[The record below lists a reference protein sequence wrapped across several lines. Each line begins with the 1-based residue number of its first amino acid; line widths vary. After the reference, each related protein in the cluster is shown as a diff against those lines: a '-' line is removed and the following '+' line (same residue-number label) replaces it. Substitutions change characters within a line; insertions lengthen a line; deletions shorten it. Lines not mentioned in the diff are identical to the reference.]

1 MASADRVSQLKHSTQ
16 QQQLGVEEQLSLVK
30 FLRHAVQYKDEQ
42 IAVLQAELATIKSA
56 ADAQRESVEAE
67 KQGELEEAQ
76 HQLMLSEL
84 ERQRM
89 EGELHAFRAL
99 EPEVGSLREEV
110 DELQQ
115 TLGRERREH
124 DAQLRRLGDDYQQY
138 RGALQ
143 EQFSVM
149 VHSNGLVDLSAKSAD
164 PGDGDSDGNS
174 EGMVSEAMRAAQA
187 YAEER
192 IEQLGTELLAAQR
205 AGDAA
210 MNRHSEL
217 QSALSKLKLD
227 YDVQAE
233 SLREQTRNAVRY
245 KKKLAAATA
254 KLERFEKQAEKS
266 SSRPSSGSTL
276 NAGSSVHDEN
286 SNSAISPALNGLPA
300 RRTSASSTRSASSIG
315 SAGSRGSR
323 GGSRVRSAGS
333 VGSSSRPVSRAGSE
347 LSEYLEKRR
356 LRAQLEDDAAL
367 AQTAL
372 GAGVDM
378 SAWAEAAVQ
387 GGSPPGAA
395 PPLTGVWSSNPD
407 PAEEEEDYYGGGGG
421 GGGENVVSDL
431 PPPPPPFETGL
442 GGSPVESLRSESS
455 LKSLESESSAGGGG
469 GGGGGGGVGGRGQR
483 SGGPH
488 RSFRHALLTES
499 RPSSSLAGQS
509 RFLAP

>member
-1 MASADRVSQLKHSTQ
+1 M
-16 QQQLGVEEQLSLVK
+16 
-30 FLRHAVQYKDEQ
+30 
-42 IAVLQAELATIKSA
+42 
-56 ADAQRESVEAE
+56 
-67 KQGELEEAQ
+67 
-76 HQLMLSEL
+76 
-84 ERQRM
+84 
-89 EGELHAFRAL
+89 
-99 EPEVGSLREEV
+99 
-110 DELQQ
+110 
-115 TLGRERREH
+115 
-124 DAQLRRLGDDYQQY
+124 
-138 RGALQ
+138 
-143 EQFSVM
+143 
-149 VHSNGLVDLSAKSAD
+149 
-164 PGDGDSDGNS
+164 
-174 EGMVSEAMRAAQA
+174 
-187 YAEER
+187 
-192 IEQLGTELLAAQR
+192 
-205 AGDAA
+205 
-210 MNRHSEL
+210 
-217 QSALSKLKLD
+217 
-227 YDVQAE
+227 
-233 SLREQTRNAVRY
+233 
-245 KKKLAAATA
+245 
-254 KLERFEKQAEKS
+254 
-266 SSRPSSGSTL
+266 
-276 NAGSSVHDEN
+276 
-286 SNSAISPALNGLPA
+286 
-300 RRTSASSTRSASSIG
+300 
-315 SAGSRGSR
+315 
-323 GGSRVRSAGS
+323 RSAGS

-407 PAEEEEDYYGGGGG
+407 PAEEEEDYYGGGG